1 MAILSWLTSALSLYC
16 RGYPLLADFSL
27 LLVLPFRLPL
37 LLVLFCLFC
46 TACPVLPVLYC
57 LYCSVSPVLPVFLP
71 ILSCPTWSVLP
82 VLCSTCPV
90 LPFLFWLSS
99 LFWTALGV
107 LSQQQSCAGSPI
119 SPILAVLSWQSY
131 STCPVRAVLSFGPAL
146 AVLF

>member
-16 RGYPLLADFSL
+16 YGYPLLVDFSL

-57 LYCSVSPVLPVFLP
+57 LSCSVSPVLPVILP
-71 ILSCPTWSVLP
+71 VLSCLSCPTWSVLP
-82 VLCSTCPV
+82 GLSYLYCPTCPV

-107 LSQQQSCAGSPI
+107 LSQ
-119 SPILAVLSWQSY
+119 
-131 STCPVRAVLSFGPAL
+131 
-146 AVLF
+146 